1 MGLLLL
7 LLQILKAR
15 TGAVLVIDLLWS
27 DGYFW
32 RLLAMDTEGP
42 GMYPEAALVPY
53 LTIVLGTMHYTNS

>member
-32 RLLAMDTEGP
+32 RLLAMDAAGP
-42 GMYPEAALVPY
+42 GMYPEAAPVPD